1 MKKFMA
7 IAAVVVVSFS
17 AQSSFCDQSG
27 CKVTFVDVDVDGTE
41 KPIMLLDAAGTPT
54 KSSMGR
60 VFDDV
65 NTTGKKIQT
74 EMNSSVSAS
83 ASASGHSYK
92 SSPVQINRVL
102 SPITIYSA

>member
-1 MKKFMA
+1 MNKFLA

-17 AQSSFCDQSG
+17 AQSSLCGQSD

-41 KPIMLLDAAGTPT
+41 KPIMLLDAAEAPS

-74 EMNSSVSAS
+74 ELNSSVSAS
-83 ASASGHSYK
+83 GHSDK

>member
-7 IAAVVVVSFS
+7 IAAVVVASFS
-17 AQSSFCDQSG
+17 AQSSFCGQSG

-74 EMNSSVSAS
+74 EMNSSISV
-83 ASASGHSYK
+83 SGHSDK

-102 SPITIYSA
+102 SPMTIYSA

>member
-17 AQSSFCDQSG
+17 AQSSFCGQSG

-41 KPIMLLDAAGTPT
+41 KPIMLLEAAGTPT

-83 ASASGHSYK
+83 GHSDK

-102 SPITIYSA
+102 SPMTIYSA

>member
-74 EMNSSVSAS
+74 EMNSSVSVS
-83 ASASGHSYK
+83 ASASGHSDK

>member
-1 MKKFMA
+1 MNKFMA

-17 AQSSFCDQSG
+17 AQSSLCGQSG

-41 KPIMLLDAAGTPT
+41 KPIMLLDAAEAPS

-74 EMNSSVSAS
+74 ELKSSVS
-83 ASASGHSYK
+83 GHTEK
-92 SSPVQINRVL
+92 SSPVQMNRVL
-102 SPITIYSA
+102 SPIKIYSA

>member
-17 AQSSFCDQSG
+17 AQSSFCGQSG

-41 KPIMLLDAAGTPT
+41 NPIMLLDTAGTPS

-74 EMNSSVSAS
+74 ELKSSVS
-83 ASASGHSYK
+83 GHSDK
-92 SSPVQINRVL
+92 SSSVQINRVL
-102 SPITIYSA
+102 SPMTIYSA